1 MPNPIKLTIFLLLI
15 VFTTNNQASE
25 KPALLLAKSYDQSQ
39 NILLENYWVSEKL
52 DGVRAYWDG
61 KNLISRQGN
70 IFNAPKWF
78 IRNLPNTSL
87 DGELWIAR
95 QQFEVLS
102 GIVRRKKPND
112 TDWKKIKYMLFDI
125 PNSDQIFDKR
135 LLKLKELVNKIDKPH
150 IQVIPQ
156 FKLSSHDQL
165 IEKLESITK
174 NGAEGLM
181 LHLGTSIY
189 KSGRSSDILKVKK
202 AYDAEAIVIAH
213 LPGKGKFDN
222 MLGALLVEMPNKKRF
237 RIGTGFSDAIRRNPP
252 NIGSQITYRYLG
264 YTNKGIPKFAS
275 FMRIRKKH

>member
-1 MPNPIKLTIFLLLI
+1 MPNPIKLTLFLLLI
-15 VFTTNNQASE
+15 IFTTNNQASE

-135 LLKLKELVNKIDKPH
+135 LLKLKELVNKIDRPH

-156 FKLSSHDQL
+156 FKLSSHDQV

-181 LHLGTSIY
+181 LHLGASIY

-213 LPGKGKFDN
+213 LPGKGKFHN

-237 RIGTGFSDAIRRNPP
+237 KIGTGFSDAIRRNPP

-264 YTNKGIPKFAS
+264 NTNKGLPKFAS